1 MPVLKNARHEALAQA
16 LAKGKTADDAYQLAG
31 FKPNRGNATRLKANE
46 SIRARVDEIVGKVNE
61 RVIDKL
67 AITKERVAAELA
79 KIAFLDIREA
89 VRWGKSPLDTESEN
103 ASSNGLGIYP
113 VELVPSDQISDE
125 AAAAVSEVSL
135 TQTGVKIKMHD
146 KRAALMDLAKLMG
159 FVVEKQEHTGPDGGP
174 IQTETKTWREVL
186 RQETKG

>member
-1 MPVLKNARHEALAQA
+1 MPALKNAKHEKMAQG
-16 LAKGKTADDAYQLAG
+16 LAKGKTATEAYADAGYKGDRTA
-31 FKPNRGNATRLKANE
+31 ASRLSTNVN
-46 SIRARVDEIVGKVNE
+46 IRARVDEITGKVNE

-89 VRWGKSPLDTESEN
+89 VKWGRSPVDTQSEN
-103 ASSNGLGIYP
+103 ANPNGLGIYP
-113 VELVPSDQISDE
+113 VELVPSEMISDD
-125 AAAAVSEVSL
+125 AAAAISEVSL

-159 FVVEKQEHTGPDGGP
+159 FIVEKHEHSGEMNLTVSSEDAN
-174 IQTETKTWREVL
+174 L
-186 RQETKG
+186 